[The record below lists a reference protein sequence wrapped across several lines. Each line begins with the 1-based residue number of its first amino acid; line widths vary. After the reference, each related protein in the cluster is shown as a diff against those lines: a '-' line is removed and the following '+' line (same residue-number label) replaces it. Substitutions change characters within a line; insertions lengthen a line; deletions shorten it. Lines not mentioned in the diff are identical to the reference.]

1 MVTKTERGE
10 TPPFRRCFFIIGMN
24 NDKKRIGKI
33 KSDDIRYNQYG
44 FQIPS
49 IDENFI
55 LPTSFKEVITD
66 ITGEGEIDYYYG
78 LNWSTKE
85 KISWTDEQKKKLL
98 LQFRKYANRQGGRP
112 ISEDKRNK
120 RVTIYFTQKEIEN
133 LKSIAQKTKIKDFN
147 SYLRTRIFDN
157 KISIQTEDKNLT
169 ELMFQ
174 LAKIGN
180 NLNQIAHYFNIKK
193 EENPT
198 INDEQ
203 IKTFKELKTVLYDIN
218 LQCKSLIK
226 NKKNEEN

>member
-1 MVTKTERGE
+1 MK
-10 TPPFRRCFFIIGMN
+10 
-24 NDKKRIGKI
+24 NDKRRIGRI

-49 IDENFI
+49 IDETFV
-55 LPTSFKEVITD
+55 LPSSFKEEITA
-66 ITGEGEIDYYYG
+66 ITGNGDVDYYYG

-112 ISEDKRNK
+112 VLEDKRNK
-120 RVTIYFTQKEIEN
+120 RITILFTQKEIEN
-133 LKSIAQKTKIKDFN
+133 LKSVAQKTKMKDFN
-147 SYLRTRIFDN
+147 SYLRARIFNN
-157 KISIQTEDKNLT
+157 KLSIQTEDKNLT
-169 ELMFQ
+169 NLVFQ

-180 NLNQIAHYFNIKK
+180 NLNQIAHYFNIRK

-218 LQCKSLIK
+218 LQCKNSIK